1 MTEAGLVVQKYGGT
15 SVGSVER
22 IRALAERVRRA
33 RHTGSRVV
41 VVVSAMAG
49 ETDRL
54 LGLAQEVTGSPE
66 AREIDMLL
74 ATGEMVSI
82 ALVAMALQE
91 AGCPARSFTGM
102 QGGIV
107 TDGTHTHARI
117 RSITTTRLQRDLCAG
132 VIPVVAGFQG
142 ISESDELTTLGRGGS
157 DLTAVALAS
166 ALDADSCEIYTDVD
180 GVYTADPNLVP
191 QARLLDRVSYDE
203 MLEMARLGAKVLQ
216 ARAVEFAKA
225 YDVPL
230 RVKSS
235 FSEGNGT
242 LVTRPDKDMERVVV
256 TGVTSDSNQAKIT
269 LTQLPDRPGIAGSL
283 FGRIAEADIVVD
295 MIIQNASEDGLTD
308 ISFTVARADAQ
319 ETLAIARR
327 CLAEVGA
334 ENVTLENGIAK
345 VSIIG
350 VGMQSHAGVA
360 ARMFR
365 ALAAENI
372 NIAMIS
378 TSEIKISCVIDDK
391 YAELAV
397 RVLHAAFQL
406 DSPEASET
414 LHA

>member
-1 MTEAGLVVQKYGGT
+1 MKWPGLVVQKYGGT

-22 IRALAERVRRA
+22 IRALAERVRKVRDA
-33 RHTGSRVV
+33 GSSVL

-54 LGLAQEVTGSPE
+54 LGLAKEVAGTPA
-66 AREIDMLL
+66 AREVDVLL

-82 ALVAMALQE
+82 ALVAMALLE
-91 AGCPARSFTGM
+91 AGCPARSFTGV

-107 TDGTHTHARI
+107 TDGAHTHARI
-117 RSITTTRLQRDLCAG
+117 RSITTTRLRSDLSAG
-132 VIPVVAGFQG
+132 VVPVVAGFQG
-142 ISESDELTTLGRGGS
+142 ISENDELTTLGRGGS

-191 QARLLDRVSYDE
+191 QARRLDRVSYDE

-235 FSEGNGT
+235 FCEGSGT
-242 LVTRPDKDMERVVV
+242 LVTRPDEDMERVVV
-256 TGVTSDSNQAKIT
+256 TGVTSDSSQAKIT

-283 FGRIAEADIVVD
+283 FGRIAEAGIVVD
-295 MIIQNASEDGLTD
+295 MIIQNASEHGLTD

-319 ETLAIARR
+319 QTLAIARR
-327 CLAEVGA
+327 CLAEFGA
-334 ENVTLENGIAK
+334 KNVTLESGIAK

-372 NIAMIS
+372 NIVMIS
-378 TSEIKISCVIDDK
+378 TSEIKVSCVIEDK

-397 RVLHAAFQL
+397 RVLHTAFQL
-406 DSPEASET
+406 DSPEALGSC
-414 LHA
+414 HA

>member
-54 LGLAQEVTGSPE
+54 LGLAREVTGTPE

-107 TDGTHTHARI
+107 TDETHTHARI
-117 RSITTTRLQRDLCAG
+117 RSITTTRLQRDLSAG

-166 ALDADSCEIYTDVD
+166 ALDAESCEIYTDVD

-191 QARLLDRVSYDE
+191 QARRLDRVSYDE

-256 TGVTSDSNQAKIT
+256 TGVTSDSSQAKIT
-269 LTQLPDRPGIAGSL
+269 LTRLPDRPGIVGSL
-283 FGRIAEADIVVD
+283 FGRIAEAGIVVD

-327 CLAEVGA
+327 CLVEIGA

-372 NIAMIS
+372 NIVMIS

-406 DSPEASET
+406 DSPEASGSP
-414 LHA
+414 HA

>member
-1 MTEAGLVVQKYGGT
+1 MAAVELVVQKYGGT
-15 SVGSVER
+15 SVGNVDR
-22 IRALAERVRRA
+22 IRALAERVRRVRQA
-33 RHTGSRVV
+33 GNRVV

-54 LGLAQEVTGSPE
+54 LGLAQEVTARPA
-66 AREIDMLL
+66 AREVDMLL

-91 AGCPARSFTGM
+91 AGCVARSFTGM

-117 RSITTTRLQRDLCAG
+117 RSITTTRLQRDLSAG

-157 DLTAVALAS
+157 DLTAVALAA
-166 ALDADSCEIYTDVD
+166 ALKADSCEIYTDVD

-191 QARLLDRVSYDE
+191 QARRLDRVSYDE

-225 YDVPL
+225 HDVPL

-235 FSEGNGT
+235 FAEGSGT
-242 LVTRPDKDMERVVV
+242 LVTRPDQDMERVVV
-256 TGVTSDSNQAKIT
+256 TGVTADSNQAKVT
-269 LTQLPDRPGIAGSL
+269 LTRLPDRPGIAGNL
-283 FGRIAEADIVVD
+283 FGRIAEAGIVVD
-295 MIIQNASEDGLTD
+295 MIIQNASEGGLTD

-319 ETLAIARR
+319 QTLAIARQS
-327 CLAEVGA
+327 LAEIGA
-334 ENVTLENGIAK
+334 DSVSLESGIAK
-345 VSIIG
+345 VSIVG

-372 NIAMIS
+372 NIVMIS

-406 DSPEASET
+406 DGPEARGSSN
-414 LHA
+414 A

>member
-82 ALVAMALQE
+82 ALVAMALQD

-283 FGRIAEADIVVD
+283 FGRIAEAGIVVD

-406 DSPEASET
+406 DSPEASGG

>member
-54 LGLAQEVTGSPE
+54 LGLAREVTGTPE

-107 TDGTHTHARI
+107 TDETHTHARI
-117 RSITTTRLQRDLCAG
+117 RSITTTRLQRDLSVG

-166 ALDADSCEIYTDVD
+166 ALDAESCEIYTDVD

-191 QARLLDRVSYDE
+191 QARRLDRVSYDE

-256 TGVTSDSNQAKIT
+256 TGVTSDSSQAKIT
-269 LTQLPDRPGIAGSL
+269 LTRLPDRPGIVGSL
-283 FGRIAEADIVVD
+283 FGRIAEAGIVVD

-327 CLAEVGA
+327 CLVEIGA

-372 NIAMIS
+372 NIVMIS

-406 DSPEASET
+406 ESPEASGSH
-414 LHA
+414 HA

>member
-1 MTEAGLVVQKYGGT
+1 MAEAELVVQKYGGT
-15 SVGSVER
+15 SVGSVDR
-22 IRALAERVRRA
+22 IRALADRVRRV
-33 RHTGSRVV
+33 RQTGSRVV

-54 LGLAQEVTGSPE
+54 LGLAREAAAQPA

-91 AGCPARSFTGM
+91 VGCAARSFTGM

-107 TDGTHTHARI
+107 TDNAHTHARI
-117 RSITTTRLQRDLCAG
+117 RTITTTRLQRELSAG

-157 DLTAVALAS
+157 DLTAVALA
-166 ALDADSCEIYTDVD
+166 AVLKADSCEIYTDVD

-191 QARLLDRVSYDE
+191 QARRLDRVSYDE

-225 YDVPL
+225 HDVPL

-235 FSEGNGT
+235 FAEGSGT
-242 LVTRPDKDMERVVV
+242 LVTRPDQDMERVVV
-256 TGVTSDSNQAKIT
+256 TGVTADSNQAKIT
-269 LTQLPDRPGIAGSL
+269 LTRLPDRPGIAGNL
-283 FGRIAEADIVVD
+283 FGRIAEAGIVVD
-295 MIIQNASEDGLTD
+295 MIIQNASEGGLTD
-308 ISFTVARADAQ
+308 ISFTVSRADAQ
-319 ETLAIARR
+319 QTLAIVRDS
-327 CLAEVGA
+327 LAEIGA
-334 ENVTLENGIAK
+334 ENVNLESGIAK
-345 VSIIG
+345 VSIVG

-372 NIAMIS
+372 NIVMIS

-406 DSPEASET
+406 DDPGAPGSRNA
-414 LHA
+414 